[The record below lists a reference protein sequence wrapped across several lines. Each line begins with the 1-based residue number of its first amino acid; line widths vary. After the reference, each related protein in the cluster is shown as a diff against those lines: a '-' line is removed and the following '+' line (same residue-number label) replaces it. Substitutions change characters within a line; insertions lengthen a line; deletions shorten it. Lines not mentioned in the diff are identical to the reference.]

1 MEITF
6 ISRKLQK
13 VCNSEKEMRARF
25 GKPLA
30 ERLQQRLAELRAADT
45 LDDIRRLPPARC
57 HELSQNRKGQL
68 AVDLVHPKR
77 LIFEPDHNP
86 VPRKPDGGLDW
97 SHVTRIRVI
106 EIIDYH

>member
-13 VCNSEKEMRARF
+13 VCNSEKEMRTKF
-25 GKPLA
+25 GNPLA
-30 ERLQQRLAELRAADT
+30 ERLQQRLAELKAADT
-45 LDDIRRLPPARC
+45 LEDIRRLPSARC

-68 AVDLVHPKR
+68 AVDVVHPER
-77 LIFEPDHNP
+77 LIFKPDHNP

-97 SHVTRIRVI
+97 PHITRIRVI

>member
-30 ERLQQRLAELRAADT
+30 ERLQQRLAELKAADT
-45 LDDIRRLPPARC
+45 LEDIRRLPSARC

-86 VPRKPDGGLDW
+86 VPCKPDGGLDW
-97 SHVTRIRVI
+97 SHVSRIRMI
-106 EIIDYH
+106 DIIDYH